1 MVEDLLFS
9 ILLQLFFCYTTTT
22 CITKN
27 NKVYM
32 VQTQRKTS
40 PKRKTGRQP
49 VSRRRTSP
57 HRSHSIWNR
66 YPRWAWWIG
75 GLVVMSL
82 YVGAFYYF
90 FVGPTGFRWRAL
102 YGDATY
108 PDGYDIR
115 GIDISHYQGNIDWE
129 QLKNAMI
136 MGCPLRFVIIKSTEG
151 STRLDENFREN
162 FNQAR
167 DFGFIRGVYHFWS
180 NKSTAREQAYFFL
193 DKVHLT
199 EGDLPPVLDIEHKPA
214 DKSVEDFQRDVLTWL
229 HIVEDRYHVKP
240 IIYTYYKFK
249 EQYLS
254 APVFDDYP
262 YWIAHYYVDKVQY
275 KGKWKFW
282 QHTDAGKLPG
292 IKGYVDF
299 NIYNGSYYDLRQ
311 LCIGANNNERT
322 FIEW

>member
-1 MVEDLLFS
+1 MS
-9 ILLQLFFCYTTTT
+9 TRRTASSQ
-22 CITKN
+22 K
-27 NKVYM
+27 KSAM
-32 VQTQRKTS
+32 ARK
-40 PKRKTGRQP
+40 KTPRRGGSRG
-49 VSRRRTSP
+49 RRRSP
-57 HRSHSIWNR
+57 SFLQR

-75 GLVVMSL
+75 GTAVIVL
-82 YVGAFYYF
+82 YVFLFYHF

-102 YGDATY
+102 YGDAEY
-108 PDGYDIR
+108 PEGYEIH
-115 GIDISHYQGNIDWE
+115 GIDISHYQGKIDWE

-136 MGCPLRFVIIKSTEG
+136 KGCPVRFVIIKSTEG
-151 STRLDENFREN
+151 SSQLDENFREN
-162 FNQAR
+162 FNQVR

-180 NKSTAREQAYFFL
+180 NKSTAREQAYYFL
-193 DKVHLT
+193 DQVHLT
-199 EGDLPPVLDIEHKPA
+199 DGDLPPVLDIEHKPA

-229 HIVEDRYHVKP
+229 HIVEDKYHAKP

-282 QHTDAGKLPG
+282 QHTDVGKLPG

-299 NIYNGSYYDLRQ
+299 NIYNGSYYELKQ
-311 LCIGANNNERT
+311 LCIGSNNNEKK
-322 FIEW
+322 FME

>member
-1 MVEDLLFS
+1 MS
-9 ILLQLFFCYTTTT
+9 TRRTASSQ
-22 CITKN
+22 K
-27 NKVYM
+27 KSAM
-32 VQTQRKTS
+32 ARQKTPRRGGS
-40 PKRKTGRQP
+40 RG
-49 VSRRRTSP
+49 RRRS
-57 HRSHSIWNR
+57 SSFLQR

-75 GLVVMSL
+75 GTAVIVL
-82 YVGAFYYF
+82 YVFLFYHF

-102 YGDATY
+102 YGDAEY
-108 PDGYDIR
+108 PEGYEIH
-115 GIDISHYQGNIDWE
+115 GIDISHYQGKIDWE

-136 MGCPLRFVIIKSTEG
+136 KGCPVRFVIIKSTEG
-151 STRLDENFREN
+151 SSQLDENFREN
-162 FNQAR
+162 FNQVR

-180 NKSTAREQAYFFL
+180 NKSTAREQAYYFL
-193 DKVHLT
+193 DQVHLT
-199 EGDLPPVLDIEHKPA
+199 DGDLPPVLDIEHKPA

-229 HIVEDRYHVKP
+229 HIVEDKYHVKP

-282 QHTDAGKLPG
+282 QHTDVGKLPG

-299 NIYNGSYYDLRQ
+299 NIYNGSYYELKQ
-311 LCIGANNNERT
+311 LCIGSNNNEKK
-322 FIEW
+322 FME

>member
-1 MVEDLLFS
+1 MS
-9 ILLQLFFCYTTTT
+9 TRRTASSQ
-22 CITKN
+22 K
-27 NKVYM
+27 KSAM
-32 VQTQRKTS
+32 ARK
-40 PKRKTGRQP
+40 KTPRRGGSRG
-49 VSRRRTSP
+49 RRRS
-57 HRSHSIWNR
+57 SSFLQR

-75 GLVVMSL
+75 GTAVILL
-82 YVGAFYYF
+82 YVFLFYHF

-102 YGDATY
+102 YGDAEY
-108 PDGYDIR
+108 PEGYEIH
-115 GIDISHYQGNIDWE
+115 GIDISHYQGKIDWE

-136 MGCPLRFVIIKSTEG
+136 KGCPVRFVIIKSTEG
-151 STRLDENFREN
+151 SSRLDENFREN

-180 NKSTAREQAYFFL
+180 NKSTAREQAYYFL
-193 DKVHLT
+193 DQVHLT
-199 EGDLPPVLDIEHKPA
+199 DGDLPPVLDIEHKPA

-229 HIVEDRYHVKP
+229 HIVEDKYHVKP

-254 APVFDDYP
+254 APVFEDYP

-282 QHTDAGKLPG
+282 QHTDVGKLPG

-299 NIYNGSYYDLRQ
+299 NIYNGSYYEIKQ
-311 LCIGANNNERT
+311 LCIGSNNNEKK
-322 FIEW
+322 FME

>member
-1 MVEDLLFS
+1 MS
-9 ILLQLFFCYTTTT
+9 TRRTASLQ
-22 CITKN
+22 K
-27 NKVYM
+27 KSAM
-32 VQTQRKTS
+32 ARK
-40 PKRKTGRQP
+40 KTPRRGGSRG
-49 VSRRRTSP
+49 RRRS
-57 HRSHSIWNR
+57 SSFLQR

-75 GLVVMSL
+75 GTAVIVL
-82 YVGAFYYF
+82 YVFLFYHF

-102 YGDATY
+102 YGDAEY
-108 PDGYDIR
+108 PEGYEIH
-115 GIDISHYQGNIDWE
+115 GIDISHYQGKIDWE

-136 MGCPLRFVIIKSTEG
+136 KGCPVRFVIIKSTEG
-151 STRLDENFREN
+151 SSRLDENFREN

-180 NKSTAREQAYFFL
+180 NKSTAREQAYYFL
-193 DKVHLT
+193 DQVHLT
-199 EGDLPPVLDIEHKPA
+199 DGDLPPVLDIEHKPA

-229 HIVEDRYHVKP
+229 HIVEDKYHVKP

-254 APVFDDYP
+254 APVFEDYP

-282 QHTDAGKLPG
+282 QHTDVGKLPG

-299 NIYNGSYYDLRQ
+299 NIYNGSYYELKQ
-311 LCIGANNNERT
+311 LCIGSNNNEKK
-322 FIEW
+322 FME

>member
-1 MVEDLLFS
+1 MS
-9 ILLQLFFCYTTTT
+9 TRRTASSQ
-22 CITKN
+22 K
-27 NKVYM
+27 KSAM
-32 VQTQRKTS
+32 ARK
-40 PKRKTGRQP
+40 KTPRRGGSRG
-49 VSRRRTSP
+49 RRRS
-57 HRSHSIWNR
+57 SSFLQR

-75 GLVVMSL
+75 GTAVIVL
-82 YVGAFYYF
+82 YVFLFYHF

-102 YGDATY
+102 YGDAEY
-108 PDGYDIR
+108 PEGYEIH
-115 GIDISHYQGNIDWE
+115 GIDISHYQGKIDWE

-136 MGCPLRFVIIKSTEG
+136 KGCPVRFVIIKSTEG
-151 STRLDENFREN
+151 SSRLDENFREN

-180 NKSTAREQAYFFL
+180 NKSTAREQAYYFL
-193 DKVHLT
+193 DQVHLAD
-199 EGDLPPVLDIEHKPA
+199 GDLPPVLDIEHKPA

-229 HIVEDRYHVKP
+229 HIVEDKYHAKP

-254 APVFDDYP
+254 APVFEDYP

-282 QHTDAGKLPG
+282 QHTDVGKLPG

-299 NIYNGSYYDLRQ
+299 NIYNGSYYELKQ
-311 LCIGANNNERT
+311 LCIGSNNNEKK
-322 FIEW
+322 FME

>member
-1 MVEDLLFS
+1 MS
-9 ILLQLFFCYTTTT
+9 TRRTASSQ
-22 CITKN
+22 K
-27 NKVYM
+27 KSAM
-32 VQTQRKTS
+32 ARK
-40 PKRKTGRQP
+40 KTPRRGGSRG
-49 VSRRRTSP
+49 RRRS
-57 HRSHSIWNR
+57 SSFLQR

-75 GLVVMSL
+75 GTVVIVL
-82 YVGAFYYF
+82 YVFLFYHF

-102 YGDATY
+102 YGDAEY
-108 PDGYDIR
+108 PEGYEIH
-115 GIDISHYQGNIDWE
+115 GIDISHYQGKIDWE

-136 MGCPLRFVIIKSTEG
+136 KGCPVRFVIIKSTEG
-151 STRLDENFREN
+151 SSRLDENFREN

-180 NKSTAREQAYFFL
+180 NKSTAREQAYYFL
-193 DKVHLT
+193 DQVHLT
-199 EGDLPPVLDIEHKPA
+199 DGDLPPVLDIEHKPA
-214 DKSVEDFQRDVLTWL
+214 DKIVGDFHLDVLTWL
-229 HIVEDRYHVKP
+229 HIVEDKYHAKP

-282 QHTDAGKLPG
+282 QHTDVGKLPG

-299 NIYNGSYYDLRQ
+299 NIYNGSYYELKQ
-311 LCIGANNNERT
+311 LCIGSNNNEKK
-322 FIEW
+322 FME

>member
-9 ILLQLFFCYTTTT
+9 ILLQLFFNYTTTT
-22 CITKN
+22 CITKK

-49 VSRRRTSP
+49 VSRRRTSS

>member
-1 MVEDLLFS
+1 MS
-9 ILLQLFFCYTTTT
+9 TRRTASSQKKSAMT
-22 CITKN
+22 
-27 NKVYM
+27 
-32 VQTQRKTS
+32 RK
-40 PKRKTGRQP
+40 KTPRRGGSRG
-49 VSRRRTSP
+49 RRRSSSFLQ
-57 HRSHSIWNR
+57 RN
-66 YPRWAWWIG
+66 PRWAWWIG
-75 GLVVMSL
+75 GTAVIVL
-82 YVGAFYYF
+82 YVFLFYHF

-102 YGDATY
+102 YGDAEY
-108 PDGYDIR
+108 PEGYEIH
-115 GIDISHYQGNIDWE
+115 GIDISHYQGKIDWE

-136 MGCPLRFVIIKSTEG
+136 KGCPVRFVIIKSTEG
-151 STRLDENFREN
+151 SSRLDENFREN

-180 NKSTAREQAYFFL
+180 NKSTAREQAYYFL
-193 DKVHLT
+193 DQVHLT
-199 EGDLPPVLDIEHKPA
+199 DGDLPPVLDIEHKPA

-229 HIVEDRYHVKP
+229 HIVEDKYHVKP

-282 QHTDAGKLPG
+282 QHTDVGKLPG

-299 NIYNGSYYDLRQ
+299 NIYNGSYYELKQ
-311 LCIGANNNERT
+311 LCIGSNNNEKK
-322 FIEW
+322 FME